1 MSNEEN
7 KKSIHPSPITN
18 TQSLNETKK
27 KTLKQKLIK
36 IITVYVP
43 MALLLVFAFGFF
55 FFFPVKV
62 PTGAMLNTVLIGDH
76 LLISRRV
83 NDLKR
88 GDVVVFRYP
97 KDPSISYIKR
107 IIGLPGETILI
118 RSPKVFINGQE
129 LPEKHLLVSSSFD
142 DYAASLSVME
152 TKQSPLQAT
161 YQVYYL
167 EYETNEEELLENAL
181 MGQKFA
187 VNEPFQIPQDQYFV
201 MGDNRDNSQD
211 SRYWGTVPKDYI
223 IGRAGFVYYSFD
235 ISKDSSGNTSSGN
248 FIVDLF
254 TRTRWN
260 RLGTS
265 IK

>member
-1 MSNEEN
+1 MKN
-7 KKSIHPSPITN
+7 KEDNQTIEPLPITN
-18 TQSLNETKK
+18 TPAPNIAKK
-27 KTLKQKLIK
+27 KTIKEKLIK

-83 NDLKR
+83 NNLKR

-142 DYAASLSVME
+142 DYAASLSIIE

-161 YQVYYL
+161 YQVYYS
-167 EYETNEEELLENAL
+167 EYDTNEEELLENVL

-187 VNEPFQIPQDQYFV
+187 VNEAFQIPQDQYFV

-248 FIVDLF
+248 FIIDLF
-254 TRTRWN
+254 ARTRWS
-260 RLGTS
+260 RIGTS